1 MSDSSVTPDQLRDL
15 ALLYLALAHGADEH
29 LDPEEVRAIS
39 VKLRDWQPD
48 RSPAYIDHVIRE
60 ATLSYLNRRDRA
72 QLRAIVDELG
82 EALPEAFREQ
92 VLRDLAGIAEADGVV
107 AEAEREFIREIA
119 DRWGHRPQGT

>member
-15 ALLYLALAHGADEH
+15 ALLYLSLAHGADED

-60 ATLSYLNRRDRA
+60 ATLSYLNQRDRDR
-72 QLRAIVDELG
+72 LRDLVAGLG

-92 VLRDLAGIAEADGVV
+92 VLRDLVTIAEADGVV
-107 AEAEREFIREIA
+107 AEAERVFIREIA
-119 DRWGHRPQGT
+119 DAWGHRPQGR